1 MTPSPPRHDA
11 SNIEWAY
18 YYLNLGWTPLP
29 VKRGTK
35 FPAVKWTEYQ
45 TRQPTPREIEWW
57 NWSGGIGIVTNGLI
71 CVDCDGGGEQLL
83 KGKDFPP
90 SWTVRTGSGGLH
102 RYYKANGKPTRNA
115 VAILKGDDGAQVDI
129 RADGGFIIVP
139 PSQHIKTGKPYTWIL
154 PPWLDTLP
162 LEPAPSWILD
172 AIADKDRRHEAS
184 EGQWHPTWVTELMQ
198 GVPEGQRNDAAA
210 RLTGYLAE
218 KVLPEDVAFE
228 FLKPFAE
235 RCTPPFL
242 LSELR
247 EVIAS
252 IYRTHQRGDGA
263 GAGETQHEPIGRF
276 TFPLSNLLSV
286 PDEPVPYLAERLV
299 VAGANGFI
307 GGEPKSLK
315 SWVAL
320 HTALCLSLGVR
331 VFGRY
336 PVPQPMRVLFI
347 SEEDGERRIKGRI
360 WKLLMGLG
368 VNPPGDD
375 FFRYSIKAGIMLDDP
390 EWIERL
396 RAEMAEYKPGIV
408 IGDVFEL
415 MHSKDGDK
423 RSEMKPVFRNLDRL
437 REEFSCGFLLAD
449 HFKKATIGTSRRGG
463 QRLSGTVG
471 KHAWGENSLYLFP
484 SQGANRVRVETELKD
499 GPSEVF
505 GLALEDTED
514 GGVVFTWQAEAADR
528 EGEMKAKALAAVE
541 GLALDGSWVKT
552 KAIAEA
558 MGVSTNTAKKYLDLL
573 VDEDR
578 KLDRDQRKEG
588 KAEPFFW
595 RLRAF

>member
-1 MTPSPPRHDA
+1 MTGPTTFGLDLEAAILGALIQLENGIPADLRCLLSPDLFSEKRQAAVRAILQAND
-11 SNIEWAY
+11 SFRTC
-18 YYLNLGWTPLP
+18 NLELVNEVFG
-29 VKRGTK
+29 
-35 FPAVKWTEYQ
+35 
-45 TRQPTPREIEWW
+45 
-57 NWSGGIGIVTNGLI
+57 
-71 CVDCDGGGEQLL
+71 
-83 KGKDFPP
+83 
-90 SWTVRTGSGGLH
+90 
-102 RYYKANGKPTRNA
+102 RYDDANG
-115 VAILKGDDGAQVDI
+115 
-129 RADGGFIIVP
+129 
-139 PSQHIKTGKPYTWIL
+139 
-154 PPWLDTLP
+154 DT
-162 LEPAPSWILD
+162 ILD
-172 AIADKDRRHEAS
+172 LL
-184 EGQWHPTWVTELMQ
+184 ELEKRIPSTAHLMPHVQ
-198 GVPEGQRNDAAA
+198 ALRQRM
-210 RLTGYLAE
+210 RG
-218 KVLPEDVAFE
+218 
-228 FLKPFAE
+228 E
-235 RCTPPFL
+235 RSF
-242 LSELR
+242 
-247 EVIAS
+247 
-252 IYRTHQRGDGA
+252 
-263 GAGETQHEPIGRF
+263 TQ
-276 TFPLSNLLSV
+276 PLSTLLSV
-286 PDEPVPYLAERLV
+286 PDEPIPYLIERLL
-299 VAGANGFI
+299 VAAANGFI

-320 HTALCLSLGVR
+320 HIALCLGLGVR

-368 VNPPGDD
+368 MNPPGDD

-449 HFKKATIGTSRRGG
+449 HFKKASVGTSKRGG

-471 KHAWGENSLYLFP
+471 KHAFGECSLYLFP
-484 SQGANRVRVETELKD
+484 TQGTNRVRVETELKD

-514 GGVVFTWQAEAADR
+514 GGVVFTWQAEAEDR

-541 GLALDGSWVKT
+541 GLALDGSWVRT
-552 KAIAEA
+552 KPIAEV
-558 MGVSTNTAKKYLDLL
+558 MGVAPNTAAKYLNLL

-578 KLDRDQRKEG
+578 RLDREQRKEG
-588 KAEPFFW
+588 RAKPFFW
-595 RLRAF
+595 RLIAF